1 MVMATSAVGETGY
14 CGGNGVMSSGG
25 WRWPMAAERARKSMI
40 WEAHRNRNLIAK
52 FERALKTR
60 A

>member
-1 MVMATSAVGETGY
+1 
-14 CGGNGVMSSGG
+14 
-25 WRWPMAAERARKSMI
+25 MAAERARKSMI